1 MGTEPSAGIDVS
13 ALSQV
18 LGASGGWFV
27 AILLLFG
34 GGGGFIW
41 LMAKDKLVTGRR
53 LEQLQKAYEREQAR
67 GDTLAT
73 TLLKLQPGVQL
84 AVHSVERLTSLT
96 IDGEPP
102 SGRQGITP

>member
-1 MGTEPSAGIDVS
+1 MGTDQSAGIDVA

-34 GGGGFIW
+34 GGGAFVW

-53 LEQLQKAYEREQAR
+53 LEQLQKAYEREQKR

-73 TLLKLQPGVQL
+73 TLLRLQPGVEL

-96 IDGEPP
+96 IDGDTSP
-102 SGRQGITP
+102 GRQGIGS